1 MKTTTVVTKGLA
13 PGSLFKLIFV
23 GLTFSLGFII
33 IFMGI
38 LSLFGISVITI
49 NEEVKTGITGFLYSL
64 ALAPVFTTLLSLAVW
79 LYILLGI
86 WIYTRFRSL
95 TIRYQTIDE

>member
-38 LSLFGISVITI
+38 LVYL
-49 NEEVKTGITGFLYSL
+49 
-64 ALAPVFTTLLSLAVW
+64 VFQLSPLMKKSKLESPDFSIHW
-79 LYILLGI
+79 
-86 WIYTRFRSL
+86 
-95 TIRYQTIDE
+95 